1 MLYTAQQW
9 ETGCMLQQRFSTDPM
24 YTWAEGSA
32 SSPVLFYVPLPL
44 GMFKDRFNYPRA
56 KVFTELLAGM
66 LDNPDWHKNH
76 GSNHFT
82 FARYAQNT
90 EYLRRH
96 LAGAT
101 HDSLKNIVSLTEC
114 FSGTLNGARY
124 LAQPFPGPV
133 RHDHGHS
140 KAAPIA
146 TTRRR
151 QSNTSVLVTMVAGTR
166 IVANKRFARV
176 REVIKSQCVV
186 YGSDCHL
193 LELHNYGGGH
203 VDDNCNRSVFNG
215 KCTGASTFSRLRELS
230 WPKHHDVTFAIAE
243 AYSAATFCLQS
254 GGDQPS
260 RKGIFDAIAYGC
272 IPVVFDHR
280 SLGVFIQ
287 HVEDP
292 DAIAIYI
299 PKEFVMDGSLHVLQH
314 LRAIPESRIKQMQSN
329 LRAVQHRL
337 QYSVGPARVPQA
349 PQGAS
354 KTDYEDLMDAVD
366 VTVDHLM
373 RGADTTMPW
382 LSPGPWFDNFTE
394 HRLVINVK
402 NFDWSS
408 GKC

>member
-151 QSNTSVLVTMVAGTR
+151 QSNTSVPR
-166 IVANKRFARV
+166 PR
-176 REVIKSQCVV
+176 
-186 YGSDCHL
+186 
-193 LELHNYGGGH
+193 HNGGW
-203 VDDNCNRSVFNG
+203 NENRG
-215 KCTGASTFSRLRELS
+215 K
-230 WPKHHDVTFAIAE
+230 
-243 AYSAATFCLQS
+243 
-254 GGDQPS
+254 
-260 RKGIFDAIAYGC
+260 
-272 IPVVFDHR
+272 
-280 SLGVFIQ
+280 
-287 HVEDP
+287 
-292 DAIAIYI
+292 
-299 PKEFVMDGSLHVLQH
+299 
-314 LRAIPESRIKQMQSN
+314 
-329 LRAVQHRL
+329 
-337 QYSVGPARVPQA
+337 
-349 PQGAS
+349 
-354 KTDYEDLMDAVD
+354 
-366 VTVDHLM
+366 
-373 RGADTTMPW
+373 
-382 LSPGPWFDNFTE
+382 
-394 HRLVINVK
+394 
-402 NFDWSS
+402 
-408 GKC
+408 